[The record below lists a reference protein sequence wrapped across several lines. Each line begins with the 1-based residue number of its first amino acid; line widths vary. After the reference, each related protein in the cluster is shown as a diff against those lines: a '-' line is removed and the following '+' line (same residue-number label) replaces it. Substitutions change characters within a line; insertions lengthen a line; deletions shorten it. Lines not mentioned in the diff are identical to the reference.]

1 MSNIWHF
8 FLFFGALLWPNGLIF
23 WSFVNC
29 SEEILSVRVWKYFCF
44 GPGNF
49 FGFLKKLCF
58 CPKIKFFWQS
68 LTLSCD
74 QTVRAGLDWTFSKSW
89 GLNSDDFPFFW
100 NLSSPYGSR
109 YRILKKGQYLLA
121 ARERQR
127 FPKNLILGQ
136 KHKIFKN
143 PKKFPGPKQKYF

>member
-1 MSNIWHF
+1 MI

-29 SEEILSVRVWKYFCF
+29 SEEILSVAVWKYFCF

-49 FGFLKKLCF
+49 FGFLKILCF
-58 CPKIKFFWQS
+58 CPKIKFFGNLWRS
-68 LTLSCD
+68 L
-74 QTVRAGLDWTFSKSW
+74 AASKYW
-89 GLNSDDFPFFW
+89 PFFKILYRLPEGLERFQKKGKSSEF
-100 NLSSPYGSR
+100 NPQDYEKVQSSPALTVWSHESVKDCR
-109 YRILKKGQYLLA
+109 
-121 ARERQR
+121 
-127 FPKNLILGQ
+127 KNLILGQ